1 MGRYYRL
8 TKKITDD
15 MATEILRELREYE
28 QVHTAEFTDG
38 YKYLLVRAAEEDYS
52 FVMTRALNIC
62 RKIGKGCEISF
73 TRFAV
78 EDLEA
83 SM

>member
-8 TKKITDD
+8 TPKITDD
-15 MATEILRELREYE
+15 MS
-28 QVHTAEFTDG
+28 
-38 YKYLLVRAAEEDYS
+38 AEEDYS

-62 RKIGKGCEISF
+62 RRIGKGCEISF